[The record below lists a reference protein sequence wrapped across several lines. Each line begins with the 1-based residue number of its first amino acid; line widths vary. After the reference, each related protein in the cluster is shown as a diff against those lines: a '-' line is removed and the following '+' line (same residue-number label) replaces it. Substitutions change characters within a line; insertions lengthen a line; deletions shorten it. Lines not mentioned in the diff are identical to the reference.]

1 MPKRNCDSDSRTVS
15 SLWSIVR
22 GQFVPTVYGLPTSDS
37 TRGSGGA
44 SKRHKVLT
52 CMFSF
57 GCATIAGCA
66 GPEYAIRQ
74 TPVPDESSAAIYI
87 ERSISTYQAQQLE
100 QQGVQSIG
108 AEERL
113 NGFAV
118 QQIVDRLSRVTER
131 PLLRYHALLL
141 HDQDPNAV
149 ALADGRIYLTTGLLT
164 YLASRGSRA
173 DELAFVLAHEIA
185 HTVAQHLVKRYQML
199 QQQQLLMAL
208 IATGASA
215 MTHNATEGVQQAGR
229 LALDIASLT
238 SEIRNSGYSQEQELE
253 ADQLGMHYVIRAGF
267 NPKAAL
273 DLLQDFE
280 RFEHPGAL
288 LRTHPYIALRRAY
301 LGRYLAETGALTKPS
316 PGIGHAGFSRRVSG
330 RSPSAQIGITLEQR
344 RQQLKEVQ
352 RGYPVGSIS
361 WSNLQR
367 QIDALEHQP

>member
-1 MPKRNCDSDSRTVS
+1 MPKRNCDSDSRTVRS
-15 SLWSIVR
+15 PESVVR
-22 GQFVPTVYGLPTSDS
+22 GQCPLMVCGLPT
-37 TRGSGGA
+37 TNYTPRSGGT
-44 SKRHKVLT
+44 SKRHT
-52 CMFSF
+52 CFIHILSF
-57 GCATIAGCA
+57 GCVAISGCA
-66 GPEYAIRQ
+66 SPAYTIRQ
-74 TPVPDESSAAIYI
+74 HPSPNESAAAVHI

-141 HDQDPNAV
+141 RDQDPNAV

>member
-1 MPKRNCDSDSRTVS
+1 MPN
-15 SLWSIVR
+15 
-22 GQFVPTVYGLPTSDS
+22 
-37 TRGSGGA
+37 
-44 SKRHKVLT
+44 
-52 CMFSF
+52 
-57 GCATIAGCA
+57 
-66 GPEYAIRQ
+66 E
-74 TPVPDESSAAIYI
+74 SAAAVHI

-100 QQGVQSIG
+100 QQGVRSIG

-131 PLLRYHALLL
+131 PSLRYHALLL

-164 YLASRGSRA
+164 YLASRSSRA
-173 DELAFVLAHEIA
+173 DELAFVLGHEIA

-208 IATGASA
+208 IAAGASA
-215 MTHNATEGVQQAGR
+215 VTHNATEGVQQAGR
-229 LALDIASLT
+229 LALDIASLM
-238 SEIRNSGYSQEQELE
+238 SEIRDSGYSQEQELE

-301 LGRYLAETGALTKPS
+301 LARYLAETGALTTS
-316 PGIGHAGFSRRVSG
+316 SSGIEHTGFSRGVRG

-344 RQQLKEVQ
+344 RQQLKEAQ

-361 WSNLQR
+361 WNNLQH
-367 QIDALEHQP
+367 QIDALEHEP